1 MAKLLGGTTV
11 YGLLSTTGVI
21 YASGGNS
28 NQWNSNWTI
37 TNSNSANWI
46 LDGGNTKASTIEVGT
61 RDNFSFF
68 IRSNNIN
75 RIKVND
81 TTGNVAIYDGLANF
95 VPNEKLTVIGNISA
109 SGTLNV
115 RSVSSRSLDLIHLP
129 ANDGTNPTLR
139 IGEYDTTSG
148 NQGFSG
154 MFMSYN
160 EFTNTFGISSQF
172 APAVGIPAVSINRS
186 GRVGIGI
193 DTPSENLTVA
203 GNISATGIIY
213 ATGGNSDQWNSNRST
228 TNSNSAGWSSVYTSF
243 NSNSAKYDS
252 NSTTTNSNSASW
264 SSVYTSFNSNSAKY
278 DSNSTTTNSN
288 SASWSNWSSVSA
300 SYALGTQYVKLSG
313 DNMTGGLSV
322 PAVSSQNIYGDGD
335 ETVFSDGLTTT
346 GNGTRTLTLNYTNG
360 IYATSTRI
368 VLTNL
373 PTASAGL
380 PAGAL
385 WNSGGFLKIV

>member
-11 YGLLSTTGVI
+11 YGLLSTTGIV
-21 YASGGNS
+21 YAPGGTS

-109 SGTLNV
+109 SGSLNV
-115 RSVSSRSLDLIHLP
+115 ASVSSRFLDLVHLP
-129 ANDGTNPTLR
+129 ANDGTNPVLR
-139 IGEYDTTSG
+139 IGEYDTNSG
-148 NQGFSG
+148 NVGFSG

-160 EFTNTFGISSQF
+160 EFSNTFGISAQF
-172 APAVGIPAVSINRS
+172 APAAGLPAISINRS
-186 GRVGIGI
+186 GRVGIGTN
-193 DTPSENLTVA
+193 TPSENLTVL

-213 ATGGNSDQWNSNRST
+213 ATGGNSDQWNSN
-228 TNSNSAGWSSVYTSF
+228 W
-243 NSNSAKYDS
+243 
-252 NSTTTNSNSASW
+252 TTTNSNSAR
-264 SSVYTSFNSNSAKY
+264 
-278 DSNSTTTNSN
+278 
-288 SASWSNWSSVSA
+288 WSNWSSVSA

-346 GNGTRTLTLNYTNG
+346 GNGTRTLTLNYANG
-360 IYATSTRI
+360 IYSTSTLV
-368 VLTNL
+368 VLQNL
-373 PTASAGL
+373 PTSSAGL

>member
-11 YGLLSTTGVI
+11 YGLLSTTGIV
-21 YASGGNS
+21 YAPGGTS

-109 SGTLNV
+109 SGSLNV
-115 RSVSSRSLDLIHLP
+115 ASVSSRFLDLIHLP
-129 ANDGTNPTLR
+129 ANDGTNPVLR
-139 IGEYDTTSG
+139 IGEYDTNSG
-148 NQGFSG
+148 NVGFSG

-160 EFTNTFGISSQF
+160 EFTNTFGISAQF
-172 APAVGIPAVSINRS
+172 APAAGLPAISINRS
-186 GRVGIGI
+186 GRVGIGTN
-193 DTPSENLTVA
+193 TPSENLTVL
-203 GNISATGIIY
+203 GNISATGTVY
-213 ATGGNSDQWNSNRST
+213 GLGG
-228 TNSNSAGWSSVYTSF
+228 SF
-243 NSNSAKYDS
+243 
-252 NSTTTNSNSASW
+252 
-264 SSVYTSFNSNSAKY
+264 
-278 DSNSTTTNSN
+278 
-288 SASWSNWSSVSA
+288 
-300 SYALGTQYVKLSG
+300 ALGTQYVKLSG

-346 GNGTRTLTLNYTNG
+346 GNGTRTLTLNYANG
-360 IYATSTRI
+360 IYSTSTLV
-368 VLTNL
+368 VLQNL
-373 PTASAGL
+373 PTSSAGL

>member
-11 YGLLSTTGVI
+11 YGLLSTTGVV
-21 YASGGNS
+21 YAAGGNS
-28 NQWNSNWTI
+28 SQWNSNWTI

-46 LDGGNTKASTIEVGT
+46 LDGGNTKASTIEIGT
-61 RDNFSFF
+61 KDNFSFY

-81 TTGNVAIYDGLANF
+81 TTGNVAIYDGQANF

-115 RSVSSRSLDLIHLP
+115 RSVSSRSLDIIHLP
-129 ANDGTNPTLR
+129 ANDGTNPVLR

-148 NQGFSG
+148 NVGFSG

-160 EFTNTFGISSQF
+160 ELTNTFGISAQF
-172 APAVGIPAVSINRS
+172 APAIGIPAVSINRS
-186 GRVGIGI
+186 GRVGIGT
-193 DTPSENLTVA
+193 DTPSENLTVV

-213 ATGGNSDQWNSNRST
+213 ATGGNSDQWNSN
-228 TNSNSAGWSSVYTSF
+228 W
-243 NSNSAKYDS
+243 
-252 NSTTTNSNSASW
+252 TTTNSNSSSW

-278 DSNSTTTNSN
+278 DSNWTTTNSN
-288 SASWSNWSSVSA
+288 SARWSNWSSVSA

-346 GNGTRTLTLNYTNG
+346 GNGTRTLTLNYANG
-360 IYATSTRI
+360 IYSTSTLV
-368 VLTNL
+368 VLSNI
-373 PTASAGL
+373 PTSSAGL